1 MDTPFKT
8 LRKQVHLSAEAIAD
22 YIECPLETYLN
33 YENGKA
39 DPPVC
44 ILKKLSFYYVTSIDY
59 LLGVTNIDKPYPRVY
74 RQEDKI

>member
-1 MDTPFKT
+1 MNSPLKI
-8 LRKQVHLSAEAIAD
+8 LRKQVHLSAETIAD

-39 DPPVC
+39 DPPVY

-59 LLGVTNIDKPYPRVY
+59 LLGVTDTDKPYPRIY
-74 RQEDKI
+74 KEEDKI